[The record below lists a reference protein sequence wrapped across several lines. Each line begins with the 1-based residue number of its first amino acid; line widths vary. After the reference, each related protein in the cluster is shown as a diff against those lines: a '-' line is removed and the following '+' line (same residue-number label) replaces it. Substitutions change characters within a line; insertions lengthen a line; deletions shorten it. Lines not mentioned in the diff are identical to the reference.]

1 MAHDVVLIPGD
12 GIGPEITSAM
22 RRVVDAS
29 GVDIA
34 WERGWMPVLA

>member
-22 RRVVDAS
+22 RRVSRQLVS
-29 GVDIA
+29 KSTGMF
-34 WERGWMPVLA
+34 RTPVPA